1 MRANPES
8 DQKPSKSEVRYKKEL
23 SSKRTSESPKTP
35 IDRSSL
41 LLSKSEKINVLPQIT
56 PNKFN
61 KSVKK
66 VPVFYSKQP
75 SKTVKKLKEDLR
87 LIKMNS
93 PSVYGLDDCS

>member
-8 DQKPSKSEVRYKKEL
+8 DQKPTKSEVRYNKEL
-23 SSKRTSESPKTP
+23 SSKRLSESPKTP

-41 LLSKSEKINVLPQIT
+41 LLSKSQNINVLPQIT

-61 KSVKK
+61 MSVKK
-66 VPVFYSKQP
+66 VSAFYSKQA

-87 LIKMNS
+87 LIKINS
-93 PSVYGLDDCS
+93 PSVYGIDDYS